1 MNADNDARP
10 KFMRFVRRFAVPI
23 LLAWLLLTVALNVLV
38 PPIESVARNH
48 AVTMSPQDAPAM
60 IAAKR
65 IGEKFHESDSDSIAM
80 IVLESDKQLGEEA
93 HGYYDGLVK
102 KLQADPKHVQHIQ
115 NVWGDPLTAAGVQSR
130 DGKAAYVQLNLAGNQ
145 GSTQGN
151 ESVKAV
157 REIAD
162 KSAPPK
168 GLKAYVTGPAA
179 LNTDM
184 NEAADKS
191 MFKMM
196 GVTGVVI
203 MIMLFIA
210 YRSISTVLLV
220 LVMVG
225 FEMGTARG
233 VVAILG
239 NYDLLGFSTFVV
251 AMLSSLAIAAG
262 TDYAIFLIGRYQ
274 EARQAGQDPETAY
287 YTMFRGT
294 FHIILGSGL
303 TIAGA
308 TFCLHLARLSYFKA
322 LGIPSAI
329 GLVVVV
335 AGALTAAPAVVA
347 VATRFGLLDPRRM
360 IKTRGWRRIGTA
372 TVRWP
377 GPVFAASL
385 VIALIGILIMPS
397 MKLSYNDR
405 FYIPGNLPSNVGYAA
420 AERHFS
426 AATMN
431 PDILMIESDH
441 NMRNSGDMIILDRLA
456 KDVFRSPGIAM
467 VQSITRPLGGPIDHT
482 SIPFQISAQS
492 IPIQQ
497 NLQFM
502 KDRMADMLKLSDDLG
517 AMIGSMQ
524 RMQGLVGQMGN
535 TTHHMVGDMGDMKA
549 TLDEMRGHL
558 ADFDDFARPFRGY
571 LYWEPH
577 CFDIPACWATR
588 SVFEAIDGVDK
599 FSQDMGTLIK
609 DMNNID
615 AILPQMLAQFPPI
628 IAVATSMRGTLL
640 TIHSSFSGLVTQM
653 SQMTDTASAMGQAFD
668 ASRSGDYFYLP
679 PEAFNNPDFQRGLKL
694 FLSPDGKAARFII
707 THDTDP
713 ATPAGIS
720 AVKPELDAAHQ
731 AVKGTALTDA
741 RFYLAGTAA
750 IYRDIQSGSN
760 YDLLIVGIAAL
771 TLIFVVMLI
780 ITRAL
785 VASLVIVGTVLLS
798 LGAAFG
804 LSVLV
809 WQHLFGLDL
818 NWIAPVFGLII
829 LLAVGSDY
837 NLLLVSRFQEEIGA
851 GLKTG
856 IVRSM
861 GETGGVVTAA
871 GLVFA
876 FTMMSMAA
884 SDLASIGQAGSTI
897 GLGLLFDTLIVR
909 SLMTPSIAALLGRWF
924 WWPQRVR
931 PRPASYMLRPFGSRR
946 LVRSLLLGED
956 ADGKRQM
963 PPASAGATA
972 ASTEIHAGSALH
984 VGSGRGSPL
993 TTCPPADPCIGNA
1006 DSGPTSSR
1014 PES

>member
-1 MNADNDARP
+1 MNADTDARP
-10 KFMRFVRRFAVPI
+10 KFMRFVRKFAVPI
-23 LLAWLLLTVALNVLV
+23 ILAWLLLTVAVNVLV

-48 AVTMSPQDAPAM
+48 AVTMSPKDAPAE
-60 IAAKR
+60 IAARR
-65 IGEKFHESDSDSIAM
+65 IGEKFHESNSDSIAM
-80 IVLESDKQLGEEA
+80 VVLESDTKLGDDA
-93 HGYYDGLVK
+93 HRYYDSLVD
-102 KLQADPKHVQHIQ
+102 KLQADPEHVQHVQ
-115 NVWGDPLTAAGVQSR
+115 NVWGDPLTAAGVESR
-130 DGKAAYVQLNLAGNQ
+130 DGKAAYVQLNLAGDQ
-145 GSTQGN
+145 GSTLGN
-151 ESVKAV
+151 ASVKAV
-157 REIAD
+157 RTIVAD
-162 KSAPPK
+162 SAPPR
-168 GLKAYVTGPAA
+168 GLKVYVTGPAP
-179 LNTDM
+179 LITDM

-191 MFKMM
+191 MFTMM

-210 YRSISTVLLV
+210 YRSVRTVLLI

-233 VVAILG
+233 LVALLG
-239 NYDLLGFSTFVV
+239 NSDLLGFSTFVV

-262 TDYAIFLIGRYQ
+262 TDYAIFLVGRYH
-274 EARQAGQDPETAY
+274 EARQAGQDRETAY

-294 FHIILGSGL
+294 YHVILGSGL

-322 LGIPSAI
+322 LGIPSAL
-329 GLVVVV
+329 GLLVVV

-347 VATRFGLLDPRRM
+347 VASRYGLLDPRRM
-360 IKTRGWRRIGTA
+360 IKTRGWRRVGTA

-385 VIALIGILIMPS
+385 AIAIVGILVMPT
-397 MKLSYNDR
+397 MKVSYNDR
-405 FYIPGNLPSNVGYAA
+405 YYIPGGEPSNVGYAA

-441 NMRNSGDMIILDRLA
+441 DMRNTGDMILLDRLS
-456 KDVFRSPGIAM
+456 KDIFRSPGIAM
-467 VQSITRPLGGPIDHT
+467 VQSITRPLGGPIQHT
-482 SIPFQISAQS
+482 SIPFQISASS
-492 IPIQQ
+492 IPIQE

-502 KDRMADMLKLSDDLG
+502 KDRMRDMLTMSDDLG
-517 AMIGSMQ
+517 AMIDSMQ
-524 RMQGLVGQMGN
+524 RMRALLGRMSD
-535 TTHHMVGDMGDMKA
+535 TTHHMLGDMNDMKV
-549 TLDEMRGHL
+549 TLDEIRDHL
-558 ADFDDFARPFRGY
+558 ADFDDVARPVRNY
-571 LYWEPH
+571 LYWEQH
-577 CFDIPACWATR
+577 CFNIPVCWATR
-588 SVFEAIDGVDK
+588 SVFEAIDGVDT
-599 FSQDMGTLIK
+599 FSDNMEALLADVG
-609 DMNNID
+609 NID
-615 AILPQMLAQFPPI
+615 GILPQMMKEFPPI
-628 IAVATSMRGTLL
+628 IAVAKSMQGSLL
-640 TIHSSFSGLVTQM
+640 TMHSSFSGLVAQM
-653 SQMTDTASAMGQAFD
+653 SKMTDTASAMGQAFD

-679 PEAFNNPDFQRGLKL
+679 PEAFDNADFQRGLKL

-720 AVKPELDAAHQ
+720 AVEPELAAAHQ
-731 AVKGTALTDA
+731 AVKGSALTDA
-741 RFYLAGTAA
+741 KFYLTGTAA
-750 IYRDIQSGSN
+750 IYRDIQSGSQ

-771 TLIFVVMLI
+771 TLIFAVMII

-809 WQHLFGLDL
+809 WQHIFGLDL

-856 IVRSM
+856 IIRSM

-876 FTMMSMAA
+876 FTMMSMVA
-884 SDLASIGQAGSTI
+884 SDLISIGQAGSTI

-924 WWPQRVR
+924 WWPIRVR
-931 PRPASYMLRPFGSRR
+931 PRPASFMRRPVPAAQSGAST
-946 LVRSLLLGED
+946 RSDELGGNGGGPRT
-956 ADGKRQM
+956 ADGF
-963 PPASAGATA
+963 
-972 ASTEIHAGSALH
+972 
-984 VGSGRGSPL
+984 PL
-993 TTCPPADPCIGNA
+993 TQSTRDGA
-1006 DSGPTSSR
+1006 
-1014 PES
+1014 

>member
-1 MNADNDARP
+1 MNTGQDARP

-23 LLAWLLLTVALNVLV
+23 LVAWLLVTVALNVLV

-80 IVLESDKQLGEEA
+80 IVLESDKQLDEQA

-102 KLQADPKHVQHIQ
+102 KLQADPTHVQHVQ

-145 GSTQGN
+145 GGTLGN

-157 REIAD
+157 REIVD
-162 KSAPPK
+162 NSVPPK

-179 LNTDM
+179 LTTDM

-210 YRSISTVLLV
+210 YRSISTLLLV

-233 VVAILG
+233 LVALLG
-239 NYDLLGFSTFVV
+239 NSGLLGFSTFVV

-274 EARQAGQDPETAY
+274 EARQAGQDREAAW

-308 TFCLHLARLSYFKA
+308 TFCLYLARLSYFKA
-322 LGIPSAI
+322 LGIPSAL
-329 GLVVVV
+329 GLIVVV

-347 VATRFGLLDPRRM
+347 VASRFGLLDPKRVV
-360 IKTRGWRRIGTA
+360 KVHGWRRIGTA

-385 VIALIGILIMPS
+385 VIAIVGILIMPS
-397 MKLSYNDR
+397 MRVSYNDR
-405 FYIPGNLPSNVGYAA
+405 FYIPPNLPSNIGYAA

-426 AATMN
+426 TATMN

-441 NMRNSGDMIILDRLA
+441 DMRNPGDMIILDRIA

-467 VQSITRPLGGPIDHT
+467 VQSITRPLGGPIEHT

-502 KDRMADMLKLSDDLG
+502 KDRMADMLKMSDDLG
-517 AMIGSMQ
+517 VMIGSME
-524 RMQGLVGQMGN
+524 RMYALMGQMSS
-535 TTHHMVGDMGDMKA
+535 TTHHMVGDMHDMKS
-549 TLDEMRGHL
+549 TLDEMRDHL
-558 ADFDDFARPFRGY
+558 ADFDEFARPLRGY

-577 CFDIPACWATR
+577 CFDIPVCWATR

-599 FSQDMGTLIK
+599 FSDEINAVLEDMG
-609 DMNNID
+609 NID
-615 AILPQMLAQFPPI
+615 TLLPQMLQQIPPI
-628 IAVATSMRGTLL
+628 IAVAKSMRGTLL
-640 TIHSSFSGLVTQM
+640 TLHSSFSGLVTQM
-653 SQMTDTASAMGQAFD
+653 AQMTDTASAMGQAFD
-668 ASRSGDYFYLP
+668 ASRIGDYFYLP
-679 PEAFNNPDFQRGLKL
+679 PEALQNPDFQRGLKL

-713 ATPAGIS
+713 ATPAGIA
-720 AVKPELDAAHQ
+720 AVKPELNAAHQ

-750 IYRDIQSGSN
+750 IYRDIQSGSQ
-760 YDLLIVGIAAL
+760 YDLLIVGAAAL

-809 WQHLFGLDL
+809 WQHIFGLDL

-837 NLLLVSRFQEEIGA
+837 NLLLVSRFQDEIRA

-856 IVRSM
+856 IIRSM

-876 FTMMSMAA
+876 FTMMSMVA
-884 SDLASIGQAGSTI
+884 SDLRSIGQAGSTI

-909 SLMTPSIAALLGRWF
+909 SLMTPSVAALLGRWF

-931 PRPASYMLRPFGSRR
+931 SRPARYLLRPPGPRADIPSV
-946 LVRSLLLGED
+946 LVR
-956 ADGKRQM
+956 Q
-963 PPASAGATA
+963 
-972 ASTEIHAGSALH
+972 
-984 VGSGRGSPL
+984 
-993 TTCPPADPCIGNA
+993 
-1006 DSGPTSSR
+1006 
-1014 PES
+1014 

>member
-1 MNADNDARP
+1 MNTDHDARP

-23 LLAWLLLTVALNVLV
+23 IVAWLLLTVAVNVLV

-80 IVLESDKQLGEEA
+80 IVLESDKKLGEEA
-93 HGYYDGLVK
+93 HRYYDGLVK
-102 KLQADPKHVQHIQ
+102 KLQADPTHVQHVQ

-145 GSTQGN
+145 GSTLGN

-157 REIAD
+157 REIVD
-162 KSAPPK
+162 DSAPPK
-168 GLKAYVTGPAA
+168 GLKVYVTGPAA
-179 LNTDM
+179 LTTDM

-196 GVTGVVI
+196 AVTGVVI

-274 EARQAGQDPETAY
+274 EARQAGQDRETAY

-322 LGIPSAI
+322 LGIPSAL
-329 GLVVVV
+329 GLLVVV

-347 VATRFGLLDPRRM
+347 VASRFGLLDPKRAA
-360 IKTRGWRRIGTA
+360 KVHGWRRIGTA

-385 VIALIGILIMPS
+385 VIALVGILIMPS
-397 MKLSYNDR
+397 IKISYNDR
-405 FYIPGNLPSNVGYAA
+405 FYIPSNLPSNVGYAA

-441 NMRNSGDMIILDRLA
+441 DMRNTGDMIILDRLS
-456 KDVFRSPGIAM
+456 KDVFRSPGISM
-467 VQSITRPLGGPIDHT
+467 VQSITRPLGGPIEHT

-492 IPIQQ
+492 IPIQE

-502 KDRMADMLKLSDDLG
+502 KDRAVDMLKMSDDLG
-517 AMIGSMQ
+517 AMIGSME
-524 RMQGLVGQMGN
+524 RMYDLMRQMSD
-535 TTHHMVGDMGDMKA
+535 TTHHMLGDMDEMKA
-549 TLDEMRGHL
+549 TLDEIRDHL
-558 ADFDDFARPFRGY
+558 ADFDDVARPVRSY

-577 CFDIPACWATR
+577 CFNIPVCWATR
-588 SVFEAIDGVDK
+588 SVFEALDGVDK
-599 FSQDMGTLIK
+599 FSDNMKALLK
-609 DMNNID
+609 DVGNID

-628 IAVATSMRGTLL
+628 IAVAKSMRGSLL
-640 TIHSSFSGLVTQM
+640 TMHSSFSGLVDQI
-653 SQMTDTASAMGQAFD
+653 SRMTDTASAMGQAFD
-668 ASRSGDYFYLP
+668 ASKSGDYFYLP
-679 PEAFNNPDFQRGLKL
+679 PEAFDNPDFQRGLKL

-720 AVKPELDAAHQ
+720 AVKPELAAAHQ
-731 AVKGTALTDA
+731 AVKGTTLTDA
-741 RFYLAGTAA
+741 RFYLTGTAA
-750 IYRDIQSGSN
+750 IYRDIQSGSQ

-771 TLIFVVMLI
+771 TLIFVVMVI

-809 WQHLFGLDL
+809 WQHIFGLDL

-837 NLLLVSRFQEEIGA
+837 NLLLVSRFQQEIGA

-856 IVRSM
+856 IIRSM
-861 GETGGVVTAA
+861 GETGQVVTAA

-876 FTMMSMAA
+876 FTMMSMVA
-884 SDLASIGQAGSTI
+884 SDLRSIGQAGSTI
-897 GLGLLFDTLIVR
+897 GVGLLFDTLVVR

-924 WWPQRVR
+924 WWPRQVR
-931 PRPASYMLRPFGSRR
+931 PRPASYMLRPFGPRR

-956 ADGKRQM
+956 TDAVTAKLQR
-963 PPASAGATA
+963 PPG
-972 ASTEIHAGSALH
+972 
-984 VGSGRGSPL
+984 
-993 TTCPPADPCIGNA
+993 
-1006 DSGPTSSR
+1006 
-1014 PES
+1014 

>member
-1 MNADNDARP
+1 MSTDNEGRP

-23 LLAWLLLTVALNVLV
+23 LIAWLLLTVALNVLV

-65 IGEKFHESDSDSIAM
+65 IGEKYHESDSDSIAM
-80 IVLESDKQLGEEA
+80 IVLEGDKQLGDQA
-93 HGYYDGLVK
+93 HRYYDGLVK
-102 KLQADPKHVQHIQ
+102 KLQADPKNVQHVQ

-130 DGKAAYVQLNLAGNQ
+130 DGKAAYVELNLAGNQ
-145 GSTQGN
+145 GSTLGN

-157 REIAD
+157 REIVD
-162 KSAPPK
+162 RSAPPS
-168 GLKAYVTGPAA
+168 GLKAYITGPAA

-210 YRSISTVLLV
+210 YRSISTMLLI

-233 VVAILG
+233 LVALLG
-239 NYDLLGFSTFVV
+239 NYNLLGFSTFVV

-274 EARQAGQDPETAY
+274 EARQAGQDRETAY

-294 FHIILGSGL
+294 LHIILGSGL

-322 LGIPSAI
+322 LGIPSAL
-329 GLVVVV
+329 GLLVVV
-335 AGALTAAPAVVA
+335 AGALTAAPAVVV

-372 TVRWP
+372 SVRWP
-377 GPVFAASL
+377 GAVFAASL
-385 VIALIGILIMPS
+385 VIAIVGILIMPS
-397 MKLSYNDR
+397 MKVSYNDR
-405 FYIPGNLPSNVGYAA
+405 FYIPRTLPSNVGYAA
-420 AERHFS
+420 AERHFTS
-426 AATMN
+426 ATMN

-441 NMRNSGDMIILDRLA
+441 DMRNSGDMIILDRLA

-467 VQSITRPLGGPIDHT
+467 VQSITRPLGGPIEHT

-492 IPIQQ
+492 IPIRE

-502 KDRMADMLKLSDDLG
+502 KDRTADMLSMSDDLG
-517 AMIGSMQ
+517 AMIGSME
-524 RMQGLVGQMGN
+524 RMQGLVGQMSK
-535 TTHHMVGDMGDMKA
+535 TTHHMVGDMHDMQG
-549 TLDEMRGHL
+549 TLNEMRDHI
-558 ADFDDFARPFRGY
+558 ADFDDFARPFRSY
-571 LYWEPH
+571 FYWEQH
-577 CFDIPACWATR
+577 CFDIPVCSAAK
-588 SVFEAIDGVDK
+588 SVFEAMDGVDK
-599 FSQDMGTLIK
+599 FSENMGTLIN
-609 DMNNID
+609 DMHNVD
-615 AILPQMLAQFPPI
+615 SILPQMLAQFPPI
-628 IAVATSMRGTLL
+628 IAVAESMQGTLL
-640 TIHSSFSGLVTQM
+640 TMHSSFSGLVTQM
-653 SQMTDTASAMGQAFD
+653 AKMTDTASAMGQAFD

-679 PEAFNNPDFQRGLKL
+679 PEAFQNTDFQRGLKL
-694 FLSPDGKAARFII
+694 FLSPNGKAARFII

-713 ATPAGIS
+713 ATVEGIS
-720 AVKPELDAAHQ
+720 AVEPELAAAHQ

-741 RFYLAGTAA
+741 KFYLAGTAA
-750 IYRDIQSGSN
+750 IYRDIQSGSH

-771 TLIFVVMLI
+771 TLIFAVMLI

-809 WQHLFGLDL
+809 WQHILGLDL

-837 NLLLVSRFQEEIGA
+837 NLLLVSRFQEEIRA
-851 GLKTG
+851 GLNTG
-856 IVRSM
+856 IIRSM

-876 FTMMSMAA
+876 FTMMSMVA
-884 SDLASIGQAGSTI
+884 SDLRSIGQAGSTI

-931 PRPASYMLRPFGSRR
+931 PRPASYMLRPFGPRR

-956 ADGKRQM
+956 AGSSDGSRRLSE
-963 PPASAGATA
+963 PRHTVPSA
-972 ASTEIHAGSALH
+972 AGYGLK
-984 VGSGRGSPL
+984 
-993 TTCPPADPCIGNA
+993 C
-1006 DSGPTSSR
+1006 
-1014 PES
+1014 